1 MSCTSDPTQG
11 CDNSEIVAAI
21 ESCCVETNANLSAIS
36 DKLTTINSTILACNT
51 ETQAKLTSIISL
63 LTTIAN
69 A

>member
-11 CDNSEIVAAI
+11 CENSEMVAAI
-21 ESCCVETNANLSAIS
+21 ESCCVETNGNLSSIS
-36 DKLTTINSTILACNT
+36 DKLTVINSTILSCHT
-51 ETQAKLTSIISL
+51 ETMGKLTQIVNL